1 MAYFYGQ
8 TAAGLYTGCRSAK
21 FIIDNGG
28 KVIEN
33 LDGTVSVFRAY
44 KDALIPY
51 DLNETC
57 CKVLSEN
64 YTFDLDSQKCKWS
77 EIPSNPSTCL
87 INTPLKLVV
96 NPKGNDGSLFFV
108 NENQTCSLD
117 INFSYLFK
125 IKCQDL
131 LNTLTSTNNNTYET
145 NLKKEIN
152 DLNLKLNKL
161 NTEKDVI
168 TDDILVLNS
177 ELPKTPYSIVCDNY
191 PIDKVYTN
199 TNVIV
204 VPTTATKTSTR
215 NFEEYYKNY
224 TKTGFGTQKWN
235 SPLYWAGNNESWL
248 LEPTEVKQ
256 LTTKVNY
263 CIIEPDG
270 LVKWSN
276 ILGNRYQAFLNGDPN
291 SYNCEDVVAL
301 TYPYEP
307 SVFVDCKTPFGAK
320 TKLINTINQKGIE
333 LNNKETEINNVEIE
347 IISLENSL
355 TTEVETCK
363 RPLEVL
369 ETLNVSMSLEVV
381 ESPNKIKSVYEENL
395 INVGA
400 GNFYNYLTK
409 NKDTGFYVCGD
420 PLLNEPK
427 LVGCTALDITGYND
441 KTIDNAFYCDSII
454 PSLYDDLLTESN
466 LTKEELSKKISETTF
481 ASPWLKYKKTIT
493 DPVII
498 NAILNKKIKISLNV
512 KNTCG
517 NFCVLMD
524 DISLNKTCTEVKEN
538 SIFIS
543 DSPGFNLTR
552 VIDNK
557 KSWIDN
563 TVFTNRK
570 FSIGNSVGNDLIRQ
584 TNYNVNDE
592 RLVINSKEIDLNVN
606 IASAIENDFWY
617 YLKDNPCLLTATTVC
632 TPEIGLITYPINTT
646 DFAGDPYTLLDEYNN
661 YNDIEDYWTDYRSIR
676 DSYMSAYNS
685 NTVQTWL
692 DNNLIIEDIQY
703 GRLFKFNASL
713 KFVFLEKRYGCT
725 DLYADN
731 GSTLIKNK
739 NNDMNDFIET
749 FIYSFNNVIGLSNL
763 DNTYI
768 IDNNCNIT
776 PDCYKCNCEPKEF
789 QDDEIFHFQDDIVFD
804 FMGGSIGGSSCCGDS
819 KVDFSSLITTDLSK
833 ITTLEGFHNV
843 MLSEL
848 IDVKNRKTITS
859 YPTLKAVYERY
870 LYSENYCDNV
880 SSKFTYKSMDE
891 LSELVGGYW
900 VDIVEQVIPATTIWG
915 SVKIYTNT
923 VFDQQKFNYKTSS
936 LFTCV
941 SKLNN
946 SEILIEEINRTN
958 NCLGQI
964 INKFYLS
971 GCTL

>member
-8 TAAGLYTGCRSAK
+8 TSAGLYTGCRTAK
-21 FIIDNGG
+21 FITDNGG
-28 KVIEN
+28 QIVGN
-33 LDGTVSVFRAY
+33 SDGSVSVFRGHNGE
-44 KDALIPY
+44 LIPY
-51 DLNETC
+51 ELNETC
-57 CKVLSEN
+57 CKKLNEN
-64 YTFDLDSQKCKWS
+64 YTFDLDSQKCYS
-77 EIPSNPSTCL
+77 AITSNTNTCS

-108 NENQTCSLD
+108 DNNQKCSLD

-131 LNTLTSTNNNTYET
+131 LNTLTATNNSEYEN
-145 NLKKEIN
+145 NLKKQIN
-152 DLNLKLNKL
+152 GLNLKLNKL
-161 NTEKDVI
+161 NTEKDVL

-177 ELPKTPYSIVCDNY
+177 ELSKTPYSIACDKY
-191 PIDKVYTN
+191 PLDKVYTK

-204 VPTTATKTSTR
+204 VPTTTTTSKTK
-215 NFEEYYKNY
+215 NIQDYYKNY
-224 TKTGFGTQKWN
+224 SKTGFGTQKWN
-235 SPLYWAGNNESWL
+235 SPLYWAGNNEDWL
-248 LEPTEVKQ
+248 LEPTEVTQ

-263 CIIEPDG
+263 CITEPNG
-270 LVKWSN
+270 LIKWSN
-276 ILGNRYQAFLNGDPN
+276 ILGNRYQAFLNGDPK
-291 SYNCEDVVAL
+291 SYTCDDVIAL
-301 TYPYEP
+301 TYPYE
-307 SVFVDCKTPFGAK
+307 SDIFEDCKTPFGAK
-320 TKLINTINQKGIE
+320 TKLLNSINQKGIE
-333 LNNKETEINNVEIE
+333 LSNKETEINDTEIE
-347 IISLENSL
+347 IINLENNL
-355 TTEVETCK
+355 NIETQTCNT
-363 RPLEVL
+363 PLEVL

-400 GNFYNYLTK
+400 GNFYNYLIK
-409 NKDTGFYVCGD
+409 NKNTGFYVCGD
-420 PLLNEPK
+420 PLVSEPK
-427 LVGCTALDITGYND
+427 LVGCTTLDITGYND

-454 PSLYDDLLTESN
+454 PSLYDSLLVESG
-466 LTKEELSKKISETTF
+466 LSKEELSKKLTETTF
-481 ASPWLKYKKTIT
+481 ASPWLNYKKTIT
-493 DPVII
+493 DPIII
-498 NAILNKKIKISLNV
+498 NAILNKKIKISLTVN
-512 KNTCG
+512 NTCG
-517 NFCVLMD
+517 KFCVLMD

-543 DSPGFNLTR
+543 ESPGFKLNR

-570 FSIGNSVGNDLIRQ
+570 FSIGNNSSNDLIRQ
-584 TNYNVNDE
+584 TNYNLNDE

-606 IASAIENDFWY
+606 IASAIENDIWY

-632 TPEIGLITYPINTT
+632 TPEIGSITYPINTT
-646 DFAGDPYTLLDEYNN
+646 DFTSDPYTLLDEYNN
-661 YNDIEDYWTDYRSIR
+661 YGDIEDYWTDYRAIK

-703 GRLFKFNASL
+703 GRFFKFNASL
-713 KFVFLEKRYGCT
+713 KFVFLEKKYGCT

-739 NNDMNDFIET
+739 NNDMIDFIET
-749 FIYSFNNVIGLSNL
+749 FIYSFNNFIGLSNV

-776 PDCYKCNCEPKEF
+776 PECDKCNCEPKTF
-789 QDDEIFHFQDDIVFD
+789 QDDEIFEFQDGFTYD
-804 FMGGSIGGSSCCGDS
+804 FMGGSTGGSSCCGDS

-848 IDVKNRKTITS
+848 IDVKNRKTIPS

-880 SSKFTYKSMDE
+880 SSKFTYKSMNE

-900 VDIVEQVIPATTIWG
+900 VDIVEQVVPATTIWG

-958 NCLGQI
+958 NCLGSI

-971 GCTL
+971 GCTV